1 MAGLRGSIRE
11 RLADLRER
19 PLLLSGCAL
28 GVTLIASTAMAIVAG
43 PGAVLKLVDRIQ
55 PIWLVLILAGRIVSY
70 AGYTLAYRRLM
81 GLNRGPSMRVIQAAS
96 LVSLGFAVFSL
107 GGGFTIDHDA
117 IRKMGHP
124 KHEAAIRI
132 LGLGA
137 LEYAVLAPLAW
148 VSAMLLLGAPHV
160 KPSMTLPWAIGVPA
174 GFVCSV
180 IVIRA
185 CHHAKSGGWHLPK
198 LLDHTVQGLN
208 LVYQMVIEARSHRLA
223 WLGMLVY
230 WAGELAALWA
240 GLTLIGVPISLVRLT
255 LAYATGYIFTPRSLP
270 LAGVGV
276 SEVLLTIA
284 VHWVGVPLPSAVVAV
299 FFYRAGI
306 LLVSIPPAVLAR
318 LYISHLQHKQ
328 ARASAT

>member
-1 MAGLRGSIRE
+1 MAVDLSHIRE
-11 RLADLRER
+11 RLAELRER

-28 GVTLIASTAMAIVAG
+28 GVTLIASLAMAIVAG
-43 PGAVLKLVDRIQ
+43 PSPVMEQLDKID
-55 PIWLVLILAGRIVSY
+55 PIWLVLIFAGRIVSY
-70 AGYTLAYRRLM
+70 AGYTLAYKRLM
-81 GLNRGPSMRVIQAAS
+81 GLNSGPAMRNIQAAS

-107 GGGFTIDHDA
+107 GGGFTIDHQA
-117 IRKMGHP
+117 LRQMGHE

-148 VSAMLLLGAPHV
+148 LSATLLLGAPHV
-160 KPSMTLPWAIGVPA
+160 LPSMTLPWEIGVPA

-180 IVIRA
+180 LVIRA
-185 CHHAKSGGWHLPK
+185 CHHAKSGGWHLPR
-198 LLDHTVQGLN
+198 LLDHAVQGLN
-208 LVYQMVIEARSHRLA
+208 LVYQMVVEARSHRLA

-240 GLTLIGVPISLVRLT
+240 GLTLIGVPLSLARLT

-270 LAGVGV
+270 LAGVGI

-284 VHWVGVPLPSAVVAV
+284 VYWVGVPLPSAVVAV

-306 LLVSIPPAVLAR
+306 LLVSIPPAALAR
-318 LYISHLQHKQ
+318 LYISRMQRTQ
-328 ARASAT
+328 VGTT

>member
-1 MAGLRGSIRE
+1 MAFDLGAIRE
-11 RLADLRER
+11 RLAQVQKR
-19 PLLLSGCAL
+19 PFMLSVCAL
-28 GVTLIASTAMAIVAG
+28 GVTMIASLSMAIVAG
-43 PGAVLKLVDRIQ
+43 PAAVMKLVSGIQ

-70 AGYTLAYRRLM
+70 AGYTLAYKRLM
-81 GLNRGPSMRVIQAAS
+81 GLNSGPAMKAIQAAS

-107 GGGFTIDHDA
+107 GGGFTIDHQA
-117 IRKMGHP
+117 LRRMGHK

-137 LEYAVLAPLAW
+137 LEYAVLAPLAF
-148 VSAMLLLGAPHV
+148 VSALLLLGAPHV
-160 KPSMTLPWAIGVPA
+160 MPSMTLPWAIGVPI
-174 GFVCSV
+174 GFVCSLL
-180 IVIRA
+180 VIRA
-185 CHHAKSGGWHLPK
+185 CHHAKNGGWHLPR

-208 LVYQMVIEARSHRLA
+208 LVYQMVLEARSHRLA
-223 WLGMLVY
+223 WMGMLVY

-240 GLTLIGVPISLVRLT
+240 GLTLIGVPISLAALT

-306 LLVSIPPAVLAR
+306 LLVSIPPAALAR
-318 LYISHLQHKQ
+318 LYISRMQRTQ
-328 ARASAT
+328 VGTT